1 MCSARRRVLCI
12 LAVLLSSCAI
22 EQPLVRQ
29 FADGRQWQLWE
40 PLAFEFGQGRTVIE
54 VPAGFVTDFASI
66 PQSLWNIL
74 PPHGR
79 YSSPAVLHDYLY
91 WVQACSK
98 DEADL
103 AFLYAMEEQSVPF
116 ATRMA
121 VYAGV
126 RTPLS
131 QAAWDRNAEERRAG
145 RVRVIP
151 THLRNVPPGM
161 TWEAYRAE
169 IEKRGARDPDAGA
182 NAELCRVFSSLAR

>member
-1 MCSARRRVLCI
+1 MTSRTAGLLFLLVF
-12 LAVLLSSCAI
+12 LASCAI
-22 EQPLVRQ
+22 QQPLVRQ

-40 PLAFEFGQGRTVIE
+40 PLKFEFGQAKSAIE

-66 PQSLWNIL
+66 PQSFWNVL

-79 YSSPAVLHDYLY
+79 YSSAAVLHDYLY
-91 WVQACSK
+91 WVQPCSK

-103 AFLYAMEEQSVPF
+103 AFLHAMQEQDVPY

-131 QAAWDRNAEERRAG
+131 QAAWDRNAEERKAG
-145 RVRVIP
+145 RVRVVP
-151 THLRNVPPGM
+151 PHLRNAPPGV

-169 IEKRGARDPDAGA
+169 IEKQGARDPDVSAA
-182 NAELCRVFSSLAR
+182 PELCRVLASLAL